1 MNELTDKVI
10 GLAIEGHR
18 HLGPGLLESTSE
30 ACLAYEL
37 RKAGLPIET
46 QIALPGLYK
55 GVQIDAGYRRDILIE
70 KKLIL
75 EIKAVEQLL
84 PIHQARL
91 LTHLKLSDLTLGLL
105 INFNVKL
112 LKDGIVRLVN
122 KLPELNQSTPHS
134 PR

>member
-91 LTHLKLSDLTLGLL
+91 LTHLKLSDLPLGLL

-122 KLPELNQSTPHS
+122 KLPELNQSTPRS